1 MKSRMSRVVALAVLC
16 AVIASVTPSFAGR
29 AESPAAKGA
38 TISGI
43 ATDSKGVPIPN
54 AAVQLRDLLANQ
66 VVARTTTS
74 SVGEFTFTDVPPG
87 MYIVELVDDDDE
99 IIAASQALQASAGA
113 SITGILIAT
122 VATVA
127 AAGSTVASAAI
138 IATSAAA
145 AGVAAS
151 TAITSSASP
160 SR

>member
-1 MKSRMSRVVALAVLC
+1 MNSRMRCVVALAVLF
-16 AVIASVTPSFAGR
+16 AWIASVMPSFAAPGD
-29 AESPAAKGA
+29 SPQAKGA

-43 ATDSKGVPIPN
+43 AADSKGVPIPN
-54 AAVQLRDLLANQ
+54 AAVQLRDLVANR
-66 VVARTTTS
+66 VIARTTTS
-74 SVGEFTFTDVPPG
+74 SVGEFTFSDVPPG

-122 VATVA
+122 AATIA
-127 AAGSTVASAAI
+127 AAGSTLATAAI
-138 IATSAAA
+138 VATSAAA

-151 TAITSSASP
+151 TAIASSASP